1 MSRMARRNKNKPK
14 LLDGALSLLAHLPW
28 WLCLGLSVVSFV
40 YFRTIDTT
48 PKTTNP
54 ANAVQVA
61 EMIESGIMGGL
72 VLVAQH
78 ALPILFLAAAG
89 LSFFARAHR
98 KALLRRVEQARSLEA
113 LQLMTWQEFE
123 LLVGEAFRR
132 RGFGIIEQGGEG
144 PDGGV
149 DLVLNKAGK
158 RYLVQCKQWKVTSVG
173 VDIVRQHYGVMAA
186 ARADGG
192 FVITSG
198 RFTDAARQFAHGRV
212 TLIDGSELFNM
223 IQETRGGNPGP
234 LPAPRAP
241 APIPAT
247 VRDTAPAGMPV
258 DTNPKPVE
266 CAPACPRC
274 NSAMALR
281 TSRKGPT
288 MGNQFWG
295 CTRFPTCRGVRQA

>member
-1 MSRMARRNKNKPK
+1 MSRMARKNKNTPT

-28 WLCLGLSVVSFV
+28 WLCLGLSVASFA

-54 ANAVQVA
+54 ANAEQVA
-61 EMIESGIMGGL
+61 EMIESGILGGL

-78 ALPILFLAAAG
+78 AIPILFLAAAG

-113 LQLMTWQEFE
+113 LQMMTWQEFE

-132 RGFGIIEQGGEG
+132 RGFGIQEQGGEG

-149 DLVLNKAGK
+149 DLVLNKSGK
-158 RYLVQCKQWKVTSVG
+158 RYLVQCKQWKVTTVG

-192 FVITSG
+192 FVVTSD

-223 IQETRGGNPGP
+223 IQETRGGSPS
-234 LPAPRAP
+234 PAPASQTLAP
-241 APIPAT
+241 VPENA
-247 VRDTAPAGMPV
+247 RDTAPTRAPLK
-258 DTNPKPVE
+258 TNPQPEVS
-266 CAPACPRC
+266 APACPHC

-295 CTRFPTCRGVRQA
+295 CTRFPACRGVRQA